1 MDRNEI
7 LRFMRRA
14 IDEAE
19 EAQRMNE
26 VPVGCVI
33 VRDHT
38 VIAKG
43 PPQPDAY
50 SLVQSNRHRL
60 QPNKRDT

>member
-1 MDRNEI
+1 MDREEI
-7 LRFMRRA
+7 LRFMRLA

-19 EAQRMNE
+19 EARRMNE

-43 PPQPDAY
+43 LLQPDAY
-50 SLVQSNRHRL
+50 SRVQADRHRL